1 MIPQHACFF
10 ASHNDSVCRAE
21 NGRELPPGNMLP
33 TRRGFSYRWWL
44 TAPGNDE
51 ALRSLLER
59 ADRLYGAPPES
70 TYVWQDHQSGLCCL
84 DAPTSRELLRLSR
97 MLGMPARKL
106 VAHRLMDHPALL
118 DPAERR
124 AYCPQCIQDDQ
135 AAGRPRAFRR
145 TWARF
150 FLLRCPNHNVPLQWA
165 EPRLAAIAAPALHQ
179 ALELPSADEAE
190 ILHLVDTFAQ
200 TLEACLWRGQSWPAC
215 WRGNAH
221 AARALLIH
229 CLCNLTGE
237 EAAPAAAQLWFSPTL
252 APWITFPIRPV
263 PPVGP
268 APWDSARRVGRPAW
282 RRAALWM
289 TAWQVIPKLP
299 VRLRPQTIP
308 EAYLDDSDRW
318 WEQHRPSSHTQ
329 KSRRV
334 YAALRNT
341 CRPFPFDVT

>member
-1 MIPQHACFF
+1 MNSPHSRFS
-10 ASHNDSVCRAE
+10 ASHDRFVGRTG
-21 NGRELPPGNMLP
+21 NGRWLPPGSGP
-33 TRRGFSYRWWL
+33 PRHGFSYRWWI

-51 ALRSLLER
+51 ALRSLFER
-59 ADRLYGAPPES
+59 ADRLYGAPPEN
-70 TYVWQDHQSGLCCL
+70 TYVWQDHGSSRCCL

-97 MLGMPARKL
+97 MLGMPARQL

-118 DPAERR
+118 DPDERR
-124 AYCPQCIQDDQ
+124 AYCPQCIQDDR
-135 AAGRPRAFRR
+135 AAGRPRVFRR
-145 TWARF
+145 AWARF
-150 FLLRCPNHNVPLQWA
+150 FLLRCPDHNVPLQWA

-179 ALELPSADEAE
+179 ALEPPGADEAE
-190 ILHLVDTFAQ
+190 ILRLVDTLAQ

-215 WRGNAH
+215 WRGNTH

-237 EAAPAAAQLWFSPTL
+237 EAAPAAAQLWISPAL
-252 APWITFPIRPV
+252 SPWITFPIRPV
-263 PPVGP
+263 PPAGP
-268 APWDSARRVGRPAW
+268 VPWDSVRRVGRPAW

-289 TAWQVIPKLP
+289 TAWQVIPALP

-318 WEQHRPSSHTQ
+318 WEQQRPSPHTQ

-334 YAALRNT
+334 YATLRNT
-341 CRPFPFDVT
+341 CRPFPVNEA